1 MNDQCVNHGFEFDEK
16 VSVFKDDKANNEHM
30 LAVYELTRKKIENV
44 SFGVPSE
51 VNPGISMELNLSS
64 EVKDASVTLNQKEF
78 PENSIEDNED
88 ERGGWSNK
96 LDFLFSCISVSV
108 GLGNIWRFPYL
119 CKTFKMSSN
128 N

>member
-16 VSVFKDDKANNEHM
+16 VSVLKDDKANNEHI
-30 LAVYELTRKKIENV
+30 LAVYEVTRKKIENV

-64 EVKDASVTLNQKEF
+64 EAKDAPLTLNQKEN
-78 PENSIEDNED
+78 PETSIEDNED

-119 CKTFKMSSN
+119 CKTDKNSSN